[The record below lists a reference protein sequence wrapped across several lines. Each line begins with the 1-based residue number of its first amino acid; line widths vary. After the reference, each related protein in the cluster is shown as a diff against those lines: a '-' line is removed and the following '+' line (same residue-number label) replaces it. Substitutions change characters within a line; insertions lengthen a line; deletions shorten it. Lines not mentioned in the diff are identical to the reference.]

1 MDEAFLE
8 LFLFIT
14 NCDRRRKGHILV
26 GQATDDHRKGNC
38 EFPTVQEPPDP
49 GSWSSLRLSISNGQ
63 CFFHTRNIH
72 QWIKVKKQPG
82 EVQGLMLD
90 SRWDSAGATIPRHAS
105 PLGPPPASRPPSG
118 GPQHPGTRS
127 REMVDILIAR
137 TPCSLQ
143 VLVLRQQHMVG
154 EEEAAPPMRGASGWL
169 GCWTKEVLV
178 PAS

>member
-1 MDEAFLE
+1 MRPSWNYFSLSQTVTEE
-8 LFLFIT
+8 G
-14 NCDRRRKGHILV
+14 K
-26 GQATDDHRKGNC
+26 ATSLWARLQMTTEKATVS
-38 EFPTVQEPPDP
+38 FPQFKNPQTQGAGPPY
-49 GSWSSLRLSISNGQ
+49 RLSISNGQ
-63 CFFHTRNIH
+63 CFFYTRNIH

-82 EVQGLMLD
+82 EGQGLMLD
-90 SRWDSAGATIPRHAS
+90 SGWDSAGATIPRHAS
-105 PLGPPPASRPPSG
+105 PLGLPPASRPPSG

-143 VLVLRQQHMVG
+143 VLVLRQQHTVG